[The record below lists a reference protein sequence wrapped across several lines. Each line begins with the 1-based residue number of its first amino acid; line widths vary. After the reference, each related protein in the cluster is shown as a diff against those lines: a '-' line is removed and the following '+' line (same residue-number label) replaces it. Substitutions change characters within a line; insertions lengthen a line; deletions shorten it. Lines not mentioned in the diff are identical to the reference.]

1 MGYIS
6 EVKICLKKD
15 NYEELRARLLKNETY
30 EYMFNDGFFELT
42 ELDDGDVVVCS
53 WDSIKWYPTFEEIR
67 IIEDYLA
74 ELESQNIEYRFIRV
88 GEEYSDVEFKEL
100 YGDGSCDR
108 INVYQSIDIYY

>member
-1 MGYIS
+1 MGYRS

-15 NYEELRARLLKNETY
+15 AYEELRARLFNKESFRYMLDERFFSINEID
-30 EYMFNDGFFELT
+30 EDII
-42 ELDDGDVVVCS
+42 VCG
-53 WDSIKWYPTFEEIR
+53 WEDIKWYSTFEEIR

-100 YGDGSCDR
+100 YEDGSCDR
-108 INVYQSIDIYY
+108 INIYQGIDIYY